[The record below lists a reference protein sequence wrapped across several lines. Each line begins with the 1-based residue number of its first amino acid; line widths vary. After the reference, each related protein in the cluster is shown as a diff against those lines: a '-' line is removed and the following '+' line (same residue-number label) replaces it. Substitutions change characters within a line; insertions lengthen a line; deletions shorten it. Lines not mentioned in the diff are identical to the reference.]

1 MKNKISR
8 RQFLQVASAS
18 AAALLLASCSGNS
31 ASSVSSSSVASS
43 AASSVAASSET
54 ASSAAASSEAASTV
68 TTTGKTLVVYFSATG
83 TTQGVAQT
91 IADTVGADL
100 FEVVPSDPYTS
111 DDLNWTNNDSRVSH
125 EHNDEGLRAVALEST
140 DVDGWDD
147 YDTVFI
153 GYPIWWGIAAWP
165 MSSFVAVNDFTGKTV
180 IPFCTSASSGI
191 GQSGDLLA
199 ELAGTGN
206 WLDGYRF
213 SSSTTANDI
222 TTLTESLNL

>member
-1 MKNKISR
+1 MNKMKNKISR
-8 RQFLQVASAS
+8 RQFLQVAGAS

-31 ASSVSSSSVASS
+31 ASSVSS
-43 AASSVAASSET
+43 
-54 ASSAAASSEAASTV
+54 SSAAASSEAASTV

-100 FEVVPSDPYTS
+100 FEVVPSGPYTS
-111 DDLNWTNNDSRVSH
+111 DDLNWTNNDSRVSR

-140 DVDGWDD
+140 GVDGWDN

-180 IPFCTSASSGI
+180 IPFCTSTFSGI

-199 ELAGTGN
+199 ELADAGT
-206 WLDGYRF
+206 WLDGQRF
-213 SSSTTANDI
+213 SRGSSEVDI
-222 TTLTESLNL
+222 ASWVNGLNL